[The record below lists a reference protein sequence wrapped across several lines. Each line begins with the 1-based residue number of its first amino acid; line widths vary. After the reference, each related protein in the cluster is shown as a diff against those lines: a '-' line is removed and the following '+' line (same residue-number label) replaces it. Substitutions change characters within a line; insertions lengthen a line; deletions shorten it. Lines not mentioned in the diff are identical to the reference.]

1 MNRCRPVKK
10 SCSRLHSGDLKKTAI
25 HESGHAAA
33 IYLRNRQK
41 RLPPIFFQI
50 EIDAF
55 TDNKTVR
62 SGYFGSV
69 HHFAGIKGGRLIH
82 TLPASVDDE
91 LRELP
96 HPAQQDFLQA
106 FEADIVNFLV
116 GPLAEAKYVALSLD
130 EPMNHRLVNLDS
142 LHYFGGSSD
151 LKAVREYLDCWFNDP
166 LEKEQKSF
174 ELFLAAY
181 GFINDKNHWQVITAL
196 ADYILTS
203 GKNLMDCEEAIAVM
217 EDRLALT

>member
-1 MNRCRPVKK
+1 MNRSRLVKK
-10 SCSRLHSGDLKKTAI
+10 SCSHLHSGDLKKTVI
-25 HESGHAAA
+25 HEAGHAAA
-33 IYLRNRQK
+33 IYLGNLRKQ
-41 RLPPIFFQI
+41 LPPIYFQI
-50 EIDAF
+50 EINTFAN
-55 TDNKTVR
+55 NKKVR
-62 SGYFGSV
+62 SGYFASEY
-69 HHFAGIKGGRLIH
+69 HFAGIKGGRLIN

-91 LRELP
+91 LQNLSALAQREY
-96 HPAQQDFLQA
+96 LQA

-203 GKNLMDCEEAIAVM
+203 GKNLIDCEETIAVM